1 VGYNSLDFP
10 APEITSPIGVALDE
24 RYFKRKDAVENYLA
38 KQVRDGKMNLS
49 DAQQG
54 IATDWTQYLEAANRE
69 CPKGE
74 CK

>member
-1 VGYNSLDFP
+1 VHYN
-10 APEITSPIGVALDE
+10 T
-24 RYFKRKDAVENYLA
+24 VENYLA
-38 KQVRDGKMNLS
+38 KQVREGKMNLS

-54 IATDWTQYLEAANRE
+54 IATDWTEYLETAERE